1 MRIGINRKSVLS
13 YILLLLCLLNCN
25 SIYST
30 SRTIDYRFPEL
41 TAAVLAFLVVIGYTK
56 LKASVVKRWLSYFI
70 IYEVAIILLL
80 INSVSSEKYIS
91 FLVRFAA
98 FIPLF
103 ALCVVAEEKNGN
115 PWYYLIKYRNLVCL
129 YAFISIVMWLLVCQ
143 LNILPQTGVCQS
155 SWGIDYNYPTYF
167 GIFTYR
173 QTQMFLGIKWIRN
186 QGFFAEAPMYNLV
199 LLIAVA
205 IELFI
210 NPLCEKANK
219 SHILGGVN
227 LKRLIILV
235 VADITTFTTTG
246 MILLIAMGALKY
258 CLLKKKTSLGLI
270 IKWIVGIGVVTAALF
285 IMNTLFLEKSTDG
298 SWIVRS
304 DDILAGIKT
313 WLQSPVFGMGYDL
326 MEAIEKNYSSF
337 RVYNM
342 GYSSGFFSVLAQG
355 GILLMAIYIIG
366 LIGFMMY
373 GIRKKSY
380 ELFAFLMVIV
390 IIWVMTIFQNSFLM
404 MILLAHGYAFLI
416 CSVSKSNVRTRK
428 QRVEYEK
435 IA

>member
-1 MRIGINRKSVLS
+1 MVKGGRIGVRICINRKSVLS

-41 TAAVLAFLVVIGYTK
+41 TAVVLAILVVTCYTK
-56 LKASVVKRWLSYFI
+56 LKTNVIKRWVSCVI
-70 IYEVAIILLL
+70 IYEAAIVLFL

-91 FLVRFAA
+91 FLVRFAV

-103 ALCVVAEEKNGN
+103 ALCVMTEERNSD

-129 YAFISIVMWLLVCQ
+129 YAFISIIMWLLVCQ

-186 QGFFAEAPMYNLV
+186 QGLFAEAPMYNLI

-210 NPLCEKANK
+210 NPLFEKADK
-219 SHILGGVN
+219 SHILGGAN
-227 LKRLIILV
+227 LKRIIILV

-258 CLLKKKTSLGLI
+258 CFLKKKTHS
-270 IKWIVGIGVVTAALF
+270 A
-285 IMNTLFLEKSTDG
+285 
-298 SWIVRS
+298 
-304 DDILAGIKT
+304 
-313 WLQSPVFGMGYDL
+313 
-326 MEAIEKNYSSF
+326 
-337 RVYNM
+337 
-342 GYSSGFFSVLAQG
+342 
-355 GILLMAIYIIG
+355 
-366 LIGFMMY
+366 
-373 GIRKKSY
+373 
-380 ELFAFLMVIV
+380 
-390 IIWVMTIFQNSFLM
+390 
-404 MILLAHGYAFLI
+404 
-416 CSVSKSNVRTRK
+416 
-428 QRVEYEK
+428 
-435 IA
+435 